1 MTTTAS
7 ETPAQVTSAEPQN
20 AFTREAEKIL
30 DRAQL
35 AIDAIEGGVEDLNG
49 AMVELL
55 LLAKY
60 DLPDEARAEVEFAAD
75 NLGAEANELFGAL
88 GHHFEEL
95 RKELVAAA
103 EEDGEDENEPSLPL
117 IATE

>member
-49 AMVELL
+49 TMVELL
-55 LLAKY
+55 GLAN
-60 DLPDEARAEVEFAAD
+60 LPDEARAQVEFAAD
-75 NLGAEANELFGAL
+75 HLGAMTNELLDAIGYRFK
-88 GHHFEEL
+88 EL

-103 EEDGEDENEPSLPL
+103 AEDGDDENEPSLPL